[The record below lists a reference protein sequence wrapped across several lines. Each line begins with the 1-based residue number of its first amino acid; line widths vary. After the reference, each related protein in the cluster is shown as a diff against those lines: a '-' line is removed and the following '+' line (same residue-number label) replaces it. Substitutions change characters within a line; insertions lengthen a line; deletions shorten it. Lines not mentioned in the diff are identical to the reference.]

1 MKCKMQTVAMAT
13 TTKINEG
20 LDEVVYGHS
29 PVESFLSC
37 LSSFILL
44 PVLLV
49 DAQRLV
55 QRALLAVSASLPL
68 GRQVSVIPMGVAWAR
83 ATGVDAST
91 LRVFVS
97 AHTS

>member
-1 MKCKMQTVAMAT
+1 MQTVAMAT
-13 TTKINEG
+13 TKNNEG
-20 LDEVVYGHS
+20 LNEVVYGHS

-44 PVLLV
+44 PLLLV
-49 DAQRLV
+49 DAQGLV
-55 QRALLAVSASLPL
+55 QRALLAVSGSLPL
-68 GRQVSVIPMGVAWAR
+68 GRQVSVIPMGVACGMVCAR